1 MASPQL
7 GNGFSRIANELL
19 KAIMSYPFSGSQLRI
34 LLAVGRECYGRNGGR
49 KLAPLSYGQIATA
62 TGLNLRTVQRE
73 VTRLLKGGALLRKI
87 CGVDRLYGLQK
98 DYDRWKVREI
108 GHSADGQSAD
118 GDLTVEESVNQPTE
132 ESVNQPTHKKKE
144 ERKKNK
150 RAEKQHAD
158 PRFQPIVDHYLKRT
172 GEVTGTKPFDLAD
185 GKNLRDLLARNPETP
200 LTEITRWLD
209 SAFNSTETYPLRPGF
224 RMTEFCRHYSKYTR
238 GPLLKGN
245 HRGNGLGSKEGSLTQ
260 EELHRLTERKRE
272 RQSAT
277 A

>member
-19 KAIMSYPFSGSQLRI
+19 EAIMSYPFGGSQLRI

-73 VTRLLKGGALLRKI
+73 VTRLLEGDVLVRQSR
-87 CGVDRLYGLQK
+87 GVDRLYGLQK
-98 DYDRWKVREI
+98 NYDRWKVREI

-144 ERKKNK
+144 EIKKIS

-158 PRFQPIVDHYLKRT
+158 PRYGPSKNSYLT
-172 GEVTGTKPFDLAD
+172 LSEQAGVKPVFDASD
-185 GKNLRDLLARNPETP
+185 GKGLKILLEQHPNESADEILQWLRN
-200 LTEITRWLD
+200 
-209 SAFNSTETYPLRPGF
+209 AFNSERGLLEVGF
-224 RMTEFCRHYSKYTR
+224 RFRQFVQFHTQYQL
-238 GPLLKGN
+238 GPLC
-245 HRGNGLGSKEGSLTQ
+245 LGRRQPPQSQSNDSPTTIGEI
-260 EELHRLTERKRE
+260 KRQRAAE
-272 RQSAT
+272 AHAT